1 MEEPLEL
8 RARRAV
14 DAVVE
19 CWRQLRGDNEAE
31 DLAMPTAHT
40 DLRTAALVVA
50 VRRVAKAT
58 LQRGIWP

>member
-1 MEEPLEL
+1 MN
-8 RARRAV
+8 RAV

-19 CWRQLRGDNEAE
+19 CWRQLRTETGQEDHAGGGD
-31 DLAMPTAHT
+31 DTKT
-40 DLRTAALVVA
+40 SDTSVDLRTAALVVA